1 MRCLTLLALLIVGLL
16 ATCARAGKVTINGA
30 CVDCHRDGATTHR
43 PSSSRG
49 PPTTPKSKSR
59 PKSNKNSDE
68 DDFDGWMLS
77 QGQGGYGAQ
86 SIWRGGRHRRQIYRQ
101 QIITDPGLG
110 SGGGWSGGRVTTIN
124 TRGRPGTYVHN
135 DDCVGCNI
143 NG

>member
-1 MRCLTLLALLIVGLL
+1 MPQVYDKGLRMGIVLP
-16 ATCARAGKVTINGA
+16 AGKVTINGA

-43 PSSSRG
+43 PSSSRA

-68 DDFDGWMLS
+68 DDLDGWMLS
-77 QGQGGYGAQ
+77 QGQGQGGYGAQ